1 MISADDLA
9 ALLLLCAAKLSATT
23 LVQWPE
29 TTAARGGSQEGHR
42 MVLQS
47 GFPASGA
54 GQKPLTSAPP
64 SPCGPAPPCPAAE
77 RRPLPCG
84 PGEPRHPDRQEACT
98 HARALSTS
106 GAPPRG
112 GAGVRI
118 SAEELAALS
127 AHIFRGNAPVSRDS
141 RQTVAPNTRA
151 SDPDPAD
158 GSKTAAAT
166 SQRGAGPGHGKTSV
180 AWPGVCVVLASGRS
194 GIRSFWQAVV
204 LAGGRAGT
212 RSRPPR
218 IGCHR
223 RSAAAGRG
231 AATLADVAGPGR
243 PHLGP
248 AGEAQRSISGLADH
262 QFEQLRG

>member
-166 SQRGAGPGHGKTSV
+166 SQRGAGPRRST
-180 AWPGVCVVLASGRS
+180 AWRRARPREDQRGLARSLCRS
-194 GIRSFWQAVV
+194 GIRSFWHPVV
-204 LAGGRAGT
+204 LAGGRSGRRSGWHPIPTAPDRVPQALSCSRT
-212 RSRPPR
+212 WSRNPRRRSRPR
-218 IGCHR
+218 TAASWSR
-223 RSAAAGRG
+223 R
-231 AATLADVAGPGR
+231 
-243 PHLGP
+243 
-248 AGEAQRSISGLADH
+248 
-262 QFEQLRG
+262 